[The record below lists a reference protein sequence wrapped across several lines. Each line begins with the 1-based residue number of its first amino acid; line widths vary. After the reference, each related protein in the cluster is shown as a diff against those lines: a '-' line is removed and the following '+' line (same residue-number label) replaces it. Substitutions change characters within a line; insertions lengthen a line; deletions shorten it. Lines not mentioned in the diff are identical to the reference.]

1 MNETGGIDAILDV
14 AQRMLDQ
21 LGAFTPTL
29 LSTFALLAGG
39 WLIAWLLSRAVTKLI
54 DKLAPGLEERA
65 TRLTLTR
72 LGFERR
78 VSQLIG
84 TFIFWIV
91 LAVFVAA
98 AVETLGLPV
107 LAAWV
112 GQLGNLLPRLFVASL
127 IVVGGFLAGAFT
139 REAVAAAARAGGA
152 ARADLLGRIVQ
163 AVVVATAI
171 VTGLEQVG
179 VDSRFLTSMTV
190 VAAAGALGGVA
201 LAFALGARTE
211 VSNIVAM
218 HYVRQTFRPGQLITL
233 GGVNGRIRA
242 FTGTFVIVGGAE
254 GEVHVPGR
262 MFSDQ
267 VTVVPPQEDQV
278 GG

>member
-29 LSTFALLAGG
+29 LSAFALLAGG
-39 WLIAWLLSRAVTKLI
+39 WLVAWLLSRTITKLI

-78 VSQLIG
+78 VAQLVG

-127 IVVGGFLAGAFT
+127 IVVAGFLAGVFT

-152 ARADLLGRIVQ
+152 ARADLLGRVVQ

-171 VTGLEQVG
+171 VTGLEQIG

-218 HYVRQTFRPGQLITL
+218 HYVRQTFRLGQLITL
-233 GGVNGRIRA
+233 SGVNGRIRA
-242 FTGTFVIVGGAE
+242 FTSTSVIIGGGE

-262 MFSDQ
+262 MFSEQ
-267 VTVVPPQEDQV
+267 MTVVPPQEDQV

>member
-14 AQRMLDQ
+14 AQRMLDR

-39 WLIAWLLSRAVTKLI
+39 WLVAWLLSRTITKLI

-78 VSQLIG
+78 VAQLVG

-127 IVVGGFLAGAFT
+127 IVVAGFLAGVFT

-218 HYVRQTFRPGQLITL
+218 HYVRQTFRLGQLITL
-233 GGVNGRIRA
+233 SGVNGRIRA
-242 FTGTFVIVGGAE
+242 FTSTSVIIGGGE

-262 MFSDQ
+262 MFSEQ
-267 VTVVPPQEDQV
+267 MTVVPPQEDQV

>member
-1 MNETGGIDAILDV
+1 MNETGGINAILDV

-29 LSTFALLAGG
+29 LSAFALLAGG
-39 WLIAWLLSRAVTKLI
+39 WLVAWLLSRTITKLI

-78 VSQLIG
+78 VAQLVG

-127 IVVGGFLAGAFT
+127 IVVAGFLAGAFT

-152 ARADLLGRIVQ
+152 ARADLLGRVVQ

-171 VTGLEQVG
+171 VTGLEQIG

-218 HYVRQTFRPGQLITL
+218 HYVRQTFRLGQLITL
-233 GGVNGRIRA
+233 SGVNGRIRA
-242 FTGTFVIVGGAE
+242 FTSTSVIIGGGE

-262 MFSDQ
+262 MFSEQ
-267 VTVVPPQEDQV
+267 MTVVPPQEDQV

>member
-1 MNETGGIDAILDV
+1 MSETRGIDAIIDV

-21 LGAFTPTL
+21 LAAYAPAVLAALGL
-29 LSTFALLAGG
+29 LVGG
-39 WLIAWLLSRAVTKLI
+39 WLVAWLSARGITKLI
-54 DKLAPGLEERA
+54 DRLAPGFEERA

-84 TFIFWIV
+84 SFVFWIV
-91 LAVFVAA
+91 LAVFAAA

-112 GQLGNLLPRLFVASL
+112 GQLGNLLPRLLVAAL
-127 IVVGGFLAGAFT
+127 IVAAGLLAGAVT
-139 REAVAAAARAGGA
+139 REAVSAAARAGGA

-163 AVVVATAI
+163 GVVVATAV

-190 VAAAGALGGVA
+190 VAAGGALGGVA

-233 GGVNGRIRA
+233 AGVNGRIRS
-242 FTGTFVIVGGAE
+242 FTTTSVIVGGDV

-262 MFSDQ
+262 MFSEQ
-267 VTVVPPQEDQV
+267 MTVVPPQEDQV

>member
-1 MNETGGIDAILDV
+1 MSETGGIDAILDV
-14 AQRMLDQ
+14 AQRMLDR

-39 WLIAWLLSRAVTKLI
+39 WLVAWLLSRAVTKLI

-78 VSQLIG
+78 VSQLVG

-112 GQLGNLLPRLFVASL
+112 GQLGSLLPRLFVASL
-127 IVVGGFLAGAFT
+127 IVVAGFLAGAFT

-242 FTGTFVIVGGAE
+242 FTSTSVIIGGGE
-254 GEVHVPGR
+254 GEIHVPGR
-262 MFSDQ
+262 MFSEQ
-267 VTVVPPQEDQV
+267 MTVVPPQEDQV

>member
-1 MNETGGIDAILDV
+1 MNETGGINAILDV

-29 LSTFALLAGG
+29 LSAFALLAGG
-39 WLIAWLLSRAVTKLI
+39 WLVAWLLSRTITKLI

-78 VSQLIG
+78 VAQLVG

-98 AVETLGLPV
+98 AVEMLGLPV

-127 IVVGGFLAGAFT
+127 IVVAGFLAGAFT

-152 ARADLLGRIVQ
+152 ARADLLGRVVQ

-171 VTGLEQVG
+171 VTGLEQIG

-218 HYVRQTFRPGQLITL
+218 HYVRQTFRLGQLITL
-233 GGVNGRIRA
+233 SGVNGRIRA
-242 FTGTFVIVGGAE
+242 FTSTSVIIGGGE

-262 MFSDQ
+262 MFSEQ
-267 VTVVPPQEDQV
+267 MTVVPPQEDQV